1 MEELHTVVKNMLFE
15 LSQETVDSASKKAAQ
30 RNLDLLAF
38 TKNGVATRSM
48 GGGYEIDDDKFE
60 KYIKTVENPKRRERL
75 IRMYS
80 DGTLGDYLLRQQHYF
95 ATMSNSKIEWLRDN
109 TDVPISPEFYEGIE
123 TKKSPSDRKPTK
135 EEHDFYKY
143 MTSMGQDTDGI
154 PHDDLVRYREAFCR
168 LYDEAMGI
176 KDIWD
181 MIPEI
186 A

>member
-1 MEELHTVVKNMLFE
+1 MEELHSVVKNMLFE
-15 LSQETVDSASKKAAQ
+15 LSQETVDSASRKAAQ

-38 TKNGVATRSM
+38 TKDGVATRTM
-48 GGGYEIDDDKFE
+48 GNGYEFDDDKFE

-123 TKKSPSDRKPTK
+123 IKKSASERKPTK

-143 MTSMGQDTDGI
+143 MTSMGQDIDGI

-176 KDIWD
+176 KDIWN

-186 A
+186 S

>member
-80 DGTLGDYLLRQQHYF
+80 DGTLGD
-95 ATMSNSKIEWLRDN
+95 
-109 TDVPISPEFYEGIE
+109 
-123 TKKSPSDRKPTK
+123 
-135 EEHDFYKY
+135 
-143 MTSMGQDTDGI
+143 
-154 PHDDLVRYREAFCR
+154 
-168 LYDEAMGI
+168 
-176 KDIWD
+176 
-181 MIPEI
+181 
-186 A
+186 

>member
-38 TKNGVATRSM
+38 TKNGVAT
-48 GGGYEIDDDKFE
+48 
-60 KYIKTVENPKRRERL
+60 RL

-123 TKKSPSDRKPTK
+123 IKKSRSDCKPTK

-186 A
+186 S